1 MDYLIPTCAEVPT
14 IRIGHIESPSPHTV
28 LGVKGMGESGM
39 IAVPA
44 AIANAV
50 ADAVPGHPMIDRLP
64 ITPGLVSQLV
74 SLTEDEFAP

>member
-1 MDYLIPTCAEVPT
+1 
-14 IRIGHIESPSPHTV
+14 
-28 LGVKGMGESGM
+28 MGESGM

-50 ADAVPGHPMIDRLP
+50 ADAVPDHPMIERLP

-74 SLTEDEFAP
+74 SLSEDEFAP